1 MSSFQESDAYQIT
14 WLVRRLFR
22 AMGEFANTYLADFG
36 VSAAE
41 RAVMEFL
48 LRDGRRSVPEI
59 AKAYQVSRQ
68 HIQVIVNS
76 LIEKE
81 LVGLEDNPRHQ
92 RSPLVALNKKGHRL
106 FGKIMAKDQH
116 VIESTFAQVSNA
128 RRKETR
134 RVLET
139 LLNSISKGESR

>member
-1 MSSFQESDAYQIT
+1 
-14 WLVRRLFR
+14 
-22 AMGEFANTYLADFG
+22 MGEFASNYLGDFG

-48 LRDGRRSVPEI
+48 CRDGPRSVPEI

-76 LIEKE
+76 LIEKD
-81 LVGLEDNPRHQ
+81 LVGLEENPRHQ
-92 RSPLVALNKKGHRL
+92 RSPLAALSKKGHRL
-106 FGKIMAKDQH
+106 FARILAKDQE
-116 VIESTFAQVSNA
+116 VIESIFAHVSIA
-128 RRKETR
+128 QRKETR

-139 LLNSISKGESR
+139 LLNNVLKGESR